1 MGFMDSF
8 KNFFNANEN
17 KVEEQ
22 ISSVQSDE
30 TVEQNTVST
39 GIAGNHNE
47 TINEDKKKSSNV
59 KDNSFHLTLPFP
71 DRKVG
76 ILNNYNYNDTSREF
90 YYDLDDYYNDSQE
103 IKLQNKKSNTIDFSL
118 DNVSNLKT
126 EYDNLHGFS
135 EKQINS
141 ITFSKKIEPSV
152 YLNVTLDDLSDEPK
166 ASFVLKFGNESLTL
180 VPQSFLND
188 DILAENLNQVIQ
200 SAEQEARFI
209 AKEEIL
215 EPSFDIPKKYFNQ
228 CKLDKDEFILSLYDL
243 EKPTIMLKGFCGVE
257 ENKDVIHIVY
267 PKTLDEDKEVNIAR
281 EWLHSSER
289 EVYSKVL
296 ESLDEKNDAVV
307 LVPKHLLRISDSMRE
322 ILSDFERDVMI
333 QSRENPS
340 FWDKPSDEL
349 KAGRIIAHDV
359 DLEFK
364 THQNVNRIGFISG
377 KCKFQVLRAY
387 AKRIRSSS
395 AGMTG
400 KTVEFSFDGVLGN
413 EKPEISV
420 TLYNDETLKF
430 NNLTFSE
437 FTDVLHHLDYSSKFD
452 DFVRSKLTHDVET
465 TISAEDSKYLKYA
478 VNEKGRG
485 VLVFPE
491 LNDSFKARILCNNIQ
506 KEEDGSLKLNV
517 PLLPPQ
523 SVNVKGKFLDLAVCN
538 IKDLNKIVSENRN
551 KFENSKDKSNL
562 KLVEKNREK
571 EELTKGMV

>member
-22 ISSVQSDE
+22 IPSVQSDE
-30 TVEQNTVST
+30 IVEQNTVST
-39 GIAGNHNE
+39 GVAGNHNE
-47 TINEDKKKSSNV
+47 TINEDKKKSSDV
-59 KDNSFHLTLPFP
+59 KDNSFHVTLPFP

-76 ILNNYNYNDTSREF
+76 ILNNYNYNNTSREF
-90 YYDLDDYYNDSQE
+90 YYNLDDYYNDSQE

-141 ITFSKKIEPSV
+141 ITFNKKIEPSV

-188 DILAENLNQVIQ
+188 DILVENLNQVIQ

-228 CKLDKDEFILSLYDL
+228 CKLDKDEFILSLYNL
-243 EKPTIMLKGFCGVE
+243 EKPTIMLKGFCRVE

-281 EWLHSSER
+281 EWLHSPER

-562 KLVEKNREK
+562 KPVEKNREK